1 MPCNSQMVK
10 TQFYCLSALQRA
22 KTISLL
28 PYNTMKVY
36 STLMGGQTQ
45 EMYSFE
51 EMDEDR
57 VNNMWRE
64 VLSEE
69 GTHEQSIKNGMM
81 AVTLHMLKML
91 SRVGNGKF

>member
-1 MPCNSQMVK
+1 
-10 TQFYCLSALQRA
+10 
-22 KTISLL
+22 
-28 PYNTMKVY
+28 
-36 STLMGGQTQ
+36 MGCQTQ

-51 EMDEDR
+51 EIDEER
-57 VNNMWRE
+57 VKNMRKE

-91 SRVGNGKF
+91 SRDGNGKF